1 MTRNRA
7 FIMIFLGASLWG
19 IIGLF
24 VNELYEY
31 GFSPIQ
37 VVALRVTSA
46 MVMLFSYILVS
57 NRKLLKIKPADSRY
71 FFGTGVISI
80 ALFNWCL
87 FSAIEA
93 TSMSIAFVLLYTAP
107 VFVTIFSRIFFNE
120 AWTGRKLIAL
130 FTTFIGCT
138 FVIGLLPELQA
149 SLSLA
154 GLLFGLGSGL
164 FYALYSIFGKV
175 VLKKY
180 PSLTVTLYTFVFAT
194 LAVVPFSRLWNNASI
209 LTDIRVWLLVL
220 GLGLISTVLPFLLY
234 TKGLEHVESSRASIV
249 ATIEPVVATLVGYF
263 VYAEVM
269 TIYQYAGV
277 VLVLL
282 SVIIVQEAKKKP
294 AQHREK
300 SAS

>member
-1 MTRNRA
+1 
-7 FIMIFLGASLWG
+7 
-19 IIGLF
+19 
-24 VNELYEY
+24 
-31 GFSPIQ
+31 
-37 VVALRVTSA
+37 
-46 MVMLFSYILVS
+46 MVMLFGYIISS
-57 NRKLLKIKPADSRY
+57 NRKLLKIKLADSRY

-107 VFVTIFSRIFFNE
+107 VFVTIFSKVFFKE
-120 AWTGRKLIAL
+120 AWTGKKLIAL
-130 FTTFIGCT
+130 VTTFTGCT

-149 SLSLA
+149 SLSLV

-180 PSLTVTLYTFVFAT
+180 PSLTVTFYTFAFAT
-194 LAVVPFSRLWNNASI
+194 IAVVPFSGLWNNAAF
-209 LTDIRVWLLVL
+209 LTDIRVWLLIV

-282 SVIIVQEAKKKP
+282 SVIIVQESKKKP
-294 AQHREK
+294 AQQREK

>member
-1 MTRNRA
+1 
-7 FIMIFLGASLWG
+7 
-19 IIGLF
+19 
-24 VNELYEY
+24 
-31 GFSPIQ
+31 
-37 VVALRVTSA
+37 
-46 MVMLFSYILVS
+46 
-57 NRKLLKIKPADSRY
+57 
-71 FFGTGVISI
+71 
-80 ALFNWCL
+80 
-87 FSAIEA
+87 
-93 TSMSIAFVLLYTAP
+93 
-107 VFVTIFSRIFFNE
+107 
-120 AWTGRKLIAL
+120 TGRKLIAL

-194 LAVVPFSRLWNNASI
+194 LAVVPFSRLWNNAAI

>member
-1 MTRNRA
+1 MTRSRA
-7 FIMIFLGASLWG
+7 FFMIFLGASLWG

-31 GFSPIQ
+31 GFTPIQ
-37 VVALRVTSA
+37 VVALRVTAA
-46 MVMLFSYILVS
+46 MLLLFCSITLS
-57 NRKLLKIKPADSRY
+57 NIRLLKIKPADSRY

-87 FSAIEA
+87 FSAIET

-107 VFVTIFSRIFFNE
+107 VFVTIFSRIFFKE
-120 AWTGRKLIAL
+120 AWTGRKLVALIA
-130 FTTFIGCT
+130 TFIGCT
-138 FVIGLLPELQA
+138 LVIGLLPSLNA
-149 SLSLA
+149 TLSLA
-154 GLLFGLGSGL
+154 GFLFGLGSGL

-180 PSLTVTLYTFVFAT
+180 RSLTVTFYTFLFAT
-194 LAVVPFSRLWNNASI
+194 LAVVPFSGLWNNAS
-209 LTDIRVWLLVL
+209 LLSDIHVWLLIL

-263 VYAEVM
+263 VYAEIM
-269 TIYQYAGV
+269 TVYQYAGV

-282 SVIIVQEAKKKP
+282 SVVIVQEAKKKP
-294 AQHREK
+294 AQYKEK